1 MLRPRL
7 LGINKLQQQPA
18 ITALHFSKFLILS
31 LYESWKLLKEFK
43 HLKLADMIPKQN
55 CLSHPSHTDAVQVT
69 QQCCTFWVLIYL
81 WREFQA
87 DASAPI
93 AAGRCFLSVARLQ
106 GASRFCAQG
115 GKFSPLFFKAV
126 VTAMSFSKCLAGYQC
141 ELLYILVRK
150 PSTLANACAVSDFC
164 PWFLFLC
171 AYAREGGRW
180 VYSDTIITIASN
192 T

>member
-18 ITALHFSKFLILS
+18 IIVLHFSKFLILS

-115 GKFSPLFFKAV
+115 GKFSPLFFKSV
-126 VTAMSFSKCLAGYQC
+126 VIAMSFSKCLAGYQC

-150 PSTLANACAVSDFC
+150 SSTLANACAVTDFC
-164 PWFLFLC
+164 P
-171 AYAREGGRW
+171 
-180 VYSDTIITIASN
+180 
-192 T
+192 

>member
-18 ITALHFSKFLILS
+18 IIALHFSKFLILS

-43 HLKLADMIPKQN
+43 HLKLADMILKQN

-69 QQCCTFWVLIYL
+69 EQCCAFWVLIYL

-87 DASAPI
+87 DDLALI
-93 AAGRCFLSVARLQ
+93 ATGRWFLSVARLQ

-115 GKFSPLFFKAV
+115 GKFSPLFFTAV
-126 VTAMSFSKCLAGYQC
+126 VIAMSFSKCLAGYQC

-150 PSTLANACAVSDFC
+150 SSTLANPCAMTDFF

-171 AYAREGGRW
+171 ARAREGGE
-180 VYSDTIITIASN
+180 VGLH
-192 T
+192 